1 MPTAGRP
8 SKYDPEFCEI
18 AHKLISSGSTNT
30 EVAQALG
37 VANSTLQLWLLEYP
51 SFSESVKLARQSFDE
66 RVEKKLA
73 ERALGYSHPDTVFHV
88 IDNEVVAT
96 ETVKYYPP
104 DTAAAFI
111 WLKNRRPREWKD
123 QPIEVN
129 HNVSL
134 PKALEEAFER
144 VYGSKAL
151 GEPTTDAEIMQ
162 ETEAG
167 WGEIWG
173 IREDAERRPQGIE

>member
-1 MPTAGRP
+1 MAFSRAQIG
-8 SKYDPEFCEI
+8 D
-18 AHKLISSGSTNT
+18 T
-30 EVAQALG
+30 EVQIADYLQVS
-37 VANSTLQLWLLEYP
+37 VASLYNFRRLHP
-51 SFSESVKLARQSFDE
+51 SFLAAVKLGKEIYDSQVEQMLGQRACGFVTYEDVISKDE
-66 RVEKKLA
+66 TVVRLEKKM
-73 ERALGYSHPDTVFHV
+73 
-88 IDNEVVAT
+88 
-96 ETVKYYPP
+96 PP
-104 DTAAAFI
+104 DTAAAIF

-144 VYGSKAL
+144 VYGSQAKVL
-151 GEPTTDAEIMQ
+151 VEPTTDAEIVQ
-162 ETEAG
+162 EAEAG